1 MAMEEKEIMGL
12 PLGFISRTHQRDL
25 LEYYLLRKVTG
36 KPLPSNNPVKDIHV
50 YGDPKIWTK
59 LFQSS
64 GMQTLYF
71 YAKLTK
77 KKEKG
82 KRVMR
87 AAEFGILRAQKD
99 VKVYDYNDE
108 DDEEVRDGFNQKE
121 QRHIGSKR
129 TFTFVAK
136 KGFFPNARWT
146 MHEYRLDGI
155 YGNIT
160 NNVSCCFFLKK
171 KFYFMFCF

>member
-1 MAMEEKEIMGL
+1 
-12 PLGFISRTHQRDL
+12 
-25 LEYYLLRKVTG
+25 
-36 KPLPSNNPVKDIHV
+36 
-50 YGDPKIWTK
+50 
-59 LFQSS
+59 
-64 GMQTLYF
+64 MQTLYF
-71 YAKLTK
+71 YTKLTK

-82 KRVMR
+82 KRVVR
-87 AAEFGILRAQKD
+87 TTEFSTWRAQKD

-108 DDEEVRDGFNQKE
+108 DDKEVRDGFNQKE

-160 NNVSCCFFLKK
+160 NNVSCCCC
-171 KFYFMFCF
+171 CF